1 MHSISSRM
9 RVGDCSQ
16 RCDLTRISRHAASAF
31 RAYGMLLFSIF
42 CAICNILNRSEAGGS
57 MTAAVWKTD
66 EEPLVKRNRSI
77 GGLMADSGLIYVIF
91 VLHGIYVCVLFPI
104 FGKTFLI
111 YISFMARLVL
121 FFIAFIVPCRAA
133 VPELRRIND
142 RYEGRI
148 NMIGVSLD
156 TDDGKWQSALDS
168 LMSWRQFRV
177 RKEDAGPVS
186 LEYGITAIPAYFVIS
201 ASGEIL
207 GRCSDVAELS
217 RMLGKIIND

>member
-1 MHSISSRM
+1 M
-9 RVGDCSQ
+9 
-16 RCDLTRISRHAASAF
+16 
-31 RAYGMLLFSIF
+31 
-42 CAICNILNRSEAGGS
+42 
-57 MTAAVWKTD
+57 
-66 EEPLVKRNRSI
+66 
-77 GGLMADSGLIYVIF
+77 
-91 VLHGIYVCVLFPI
+91 
-104 FGKTFLI
+104 
-111 YISFMARLVL
+111 
-121 FFIAFIVPCRAA
+121 
-133 VPELRRIND
+133 PELRRIND

-168 LMSWRQFRV
+168 LMSWMQFRV

>member
-1 MHSISSRM
+1 M
-9 RVGDCSQ
+9 
-16 RCDLTRISRHAASAF
+16 
-31 RAYGMLLFSIF
+31 
-42 CAICNILNRSEAGGS
+42 
-57 MTAAVWKTD
+57 
-66 EEPLVKRNRSI
+66 
-77 GGLMADSGLIYVIF
+77 
-91 VLHGIYVCVLFPI
+91 
-104 FGKTFLI
+104 
-111 YISFMARLVL
+111 
-121 FFIAFIVPCRAA
+121 
-133 VPELRRIND
+133 PELRRIND

-168 LMSWRQFRV
+168 LMSWRHFRV